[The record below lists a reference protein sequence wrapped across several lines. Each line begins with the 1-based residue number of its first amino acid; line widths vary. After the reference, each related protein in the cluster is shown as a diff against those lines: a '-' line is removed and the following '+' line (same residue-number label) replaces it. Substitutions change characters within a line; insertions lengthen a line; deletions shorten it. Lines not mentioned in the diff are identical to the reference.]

1 MSTRTVARTTA
12 NMGHWAFKR
21 QYADNNNNE
30 ELFAN
35 TKAEDEE
42 EPQEV
47 DDWRQLQWHPSA
59 YENTLFAHFPVVIEQ
74 AKLPKKLLKYIKVRP
89 KPLGDGGFGVVFK
102 CTISLPYNRRLQ
114 RYVIKLSK
122 HALLSHVYTVQPNG
136 LITTAHTTADIIV
149 DRARRNFKEE
159 MQWFERIY
167 EPTGQ
172 YKRFGGGQRARNVS
186 LTELAEWQAEDS
198 YWATHRGRP
207 HIHVYVHYDE
217 RIPAIIS
224 EACLGTL
231 LDLRMTQHPAWFFAP
246 SPDKLPKA
254 WYAVASQ
261 LANGVLYM
269 LERGVAHGDL
279 KLENVLVSENLVCK
293 ISDFGICYDKHQNT
307 LGKLGGTEY
316 YLSPRWPTDKIMFP
330 ANMTLY
336 SLACMLAELV
346 AFAEWPPLIK
356 SSCFAIDAGEMIDS
370 PFFCD
375 PDELPKDAAA
385 WSLVLTILYL
395 NFARVVGDVSVA
407 YTSQLCQQLGASQ

>member
-1 MSTRTVARTTA
+1 MRVVARTSA
-12 NMGHWAFKR
+12 NMGHWSFKR
-21 QYADNNNNE
+21 LNTCTN

-35 TKAEDEE
+35 TQTEDEE
-42 EPQEV
+42 EPEET

-59 YENTLFAHFPVVIEQ
+59 HETTLFAQYPVVVEQ

-114 RYVIKLSK
+114 RYVLKLSK
-122 HALLSHVYTVQPNG
+122 HALLQNVYSIQANG
-136 LITTAHTTADIIV
+136 LVTTNVADTSADIIIN
-149 DRARRNFKEE
+149 RARHNFKQE

-172 YKRFGGGQRARNVS
+172 YQRFGGGQRARNVS
-186 LTELAEWQAEDS
+186 LTELAAWQTEDQ
-198 YWATHRGRP
+198 YWATHKGRP
-207 HIHVYVHYDE
+207 HIHVYLHYDE
-217 RIPAIIS
+217 RVPAIIS

-231 LDLRMTQHPAWFFAP
+231 LDLRITQHPDWFFAP

-254 WYAVASQ
+254 WLAVAAQ

-279 KLENVLVSENLVCK
+279 KLENILVAEGLVCK

-316 YLSPRWPTDKIMFP
+316 YLSPRWPTDQVMFP

-336 SLACMLAELV
+336 SLACMLAELI
-346 AFAEWPPLIK
+346 AFDSEWPPLIK
-356 SSCFAIDAGEMIDS
+356 SACFAIDAGEMLDS

-375 PDELPKDAAA
+375 PTECAEI

-407 YTSQLCQQLGASQ
+407 YTTRLCQCLMDASA